1 MPVFTALFWQGLLT
15 AILLLPLAIFDE
27 GFAATINGE
36 LIFAVIWLG
45 IIVSVLTYGQMFRLI
60 RTRNATRVSAL
71 QYFVPPVT
79 MIIAW
84 IVFDETLTLNGLR
97 GLGVT
102 SMGFWLIYRG
112 EGQQIPR

>member
-1 MPVFTALFWQGLLT
+1 M
-15 AILLLPLAIFDE
+15 LLPLAILDE
-27 GFAATINGE
+27 GFAATVNGE
-36 LIFAVIWLG
+36 LVFAVIWLG
-45 IIVSVLTYGQMFRLI
+45 IIVSVLAYGQMFRLI

-84 IVFDETLTLNGLR
+84 IVFGETLTLNGLL

-112 EGQQIPR
+112 EGRQTPR

>member
-1 MPVFTALFWQGLLT
+1 M
-15 AILLLPLAIFDE
+15 
-27 GFAATINGE
+27 ATINGE
-36 LIFAVIWLG
+36 LIFAVVWLG
-45 IIVSVLTYGQMFRLI
+45 IIVSVLAYGQMFRLI
-60 RTRNATRVSAL
+60 RRRNATRVSAL

-84 IVFDETLTLNGLR
+84 IVFGETLTLNGLM

-102 SMGFWLIYRG
+102 SMGLWLICRG